1 MVFQSIDFH
10 NVSALTEDNSGGY
23 VMHRFPLEVE
33 EFLSDGGKNAN
44 KVTTGIEL
52 RFKLVSNSVKLKLR
66 LEAPSTSATT
76 AYIYRGNVVG
86 GWQECSVS
94 IVGGETRELVISKHL
109 NIEKLREITK
119 SASFGFSPEVVRI
132 VFNSSSVRFVSIDG
146 DVVPPS
152 KDDVPKFTYLAY
164 GSSITHGSLSLNIPS
179 TFVSQIGEYFRCDVR
194 NLGLAGNA
202 RLEPSVADEIAA
214 MGERGE
220 WDFASLCMGINILD
234 IECSDFEKRVKNIIK
249 TVAERNSQKHIFC
262 ISPFYCNADMESSDK
277 PELFREIVCRAVAEF
292 DSPFVHYIDGSKILD
307 GPWGLSGDF
316 VHPSPLGVN
325 AIANGLIKEFSKY
338 ITR

>member
-1 MVFQSIDFH
+1 MIFQNIDFH
-10 NVSALTEDNSGGY
+10 NVSELTKDEFGSY
-23 VMHRFPLEVE
+23 VMHRFPLSVE
-33 EFLSDGGKNAN
+33 QTLNEGGKNAN

-52 RFKLVSNSVKLKLR
+52 RFKLVSDSVKLKLR
-66 LEAPSTSATT
+66 LDAPSTSATT
-76 AYIYRGNVVG
+76 VYIYRGNIVG
-86 GWQECSVS
+86 GWQECAASV
-94 IVGGETRELVISKHL
+94 VGGETKELIINKHP
-109 NIEKLREITK
+109 NTEKLNEITK

-132 VFNSSSVRFVSIDG
+132 VLNSSSIRFAAIEG

-152 KDDVPKFTYLAY
+152 KDDIPKLTYLAY

-179 TFVSQIGEYFRCDVR
+179 TFVSQIGEHFRCDVR

-202 RLEPSVADEIAA
+202 RLENTVADEIAA

-234 IECSDFEKRVKNIIK
+234 IECSDFEQRVKNMIK

-262 ISPFYCNADMESSDK
+262 ISPFYCNADMEGSDK
-277 PELFREIVCRAVAEF
+277 PGKFREIVCRAVAEF
-292 DSPFVHYIDGSKILD
+292 DSPYVHYIDGSKILD

-316 VHPSPLGVN
+316 VHPAPIGVR
-325 AIANGLIKEFSKY
+325 AIANGLIEIYSKY
-338 ITR
+338 IMR